1 MFDLKRTRLCVIGLG
16 YVGLPLAVSFA
27 KHFEVVAF
35 DINPDCFYPKP
46 KIKSSLLEFTPKKN
60 IFEIQNPNN
69 IEHVT
74 RIFFNQRRK
83 MIKKRFVRIFKN
95 FNYVAQKINIKLT
108 DRPQSISVKKFLMI
122 IKEYEK
128 NLN

>member
-1 MFDLKRTRLCVIGLG
+1 
-16 YVGLPLAVSFA
+16 
-27 KHFEVVAF
+27 
-35 DINPDCFYPKP
+35 
-46 KIKSSLLEFTPKKN
+46 
-60 IFEIQNPNN
+60 
-69 IEHVT
+69 
-74 RIFFNQRRK
+74 

>member
-1 MFDLKRTRLCVIGLG
+1 MNL
-16 YVGLPLAVSFA
+16 
-27 KHFEVVAF
+27 HQ
-35 DINPDCFYPKP
+35 
-46 KIKSSLLEFTPKKN
+46 KKN

>member
-1 MFDLKRTRLCVIGLG
+1 MNL
-16 YVGLPLAVSFA
+16 
-27 KHFEVVAF
+27 HQ
-35 DINPDCFYPKP
+35 
-46 KIKSSLLEFTPKKN
+46 KN